1 MAVSAKDVAALRKA
15 TGAGMMDVKRAL
27 EDAGGDMER
36 AAQVLREKGKAGAAK
51 RDDRENT
58 QGAVTLI
65 IEDGRIGT
73 IVELKCETDFVA
85 KSADFVAT
93 LDRIATAVIEK
104 GVEAAGTFGEQLDE
118 LRATLKE
125 KIEVG
130 QVVRYEAAE
139 GAIVDGYLHTQ
150 SDRGVNAVLIEVAGG
165 DRELAHNVAVHI
177 GFAKPRYVSRDEVP
191 AEQVAN
197 ERETLETISR
207 NEGKP
212 EAQIPKIVEGRL
224 RAFYEQLCLLD
235 QAYVRDEKVTIEKL
249 LGSAKVTR
257 FSQVLIGA

>member
-1 MAVSAKDVAALRKA
+1 MAVSAQDVAALRKQ

-36 AAQVLREKGKAGAAK
+36 AAQILREKGKVGAAK
-51 RDDRENT
+51 REDRENT

-65 IEDGRIGT
+65 VDDGKVGT

-85 KSADFVAT
+85 KSADFTAT
-93 LDRIATAVIEK
+93 LDRIATAVSEK
-104 GVEAAGTFGEQLDE
+104 GAEAAGAFEEQLDE
-118 LRATLKE
+118 LRVTLKE

-130 QVVRYEAAE
+130 QVVRFEARE
-139 GAIVDGYLHTQ
+139 DSIIDGYLHTQ
-150 SDRGVNAVLIEVAGG
+150 SDRGVNAVLVELVGG
-165 DRELAHNVAVHI
+165 DRELAHSVAVHI
-177 GFAKPRYVSRDEVP
+177 GFTKPRYISRDEVP
-191 AEQVAN
+191 ADDVAR
-197 ERETLETISR
+197 ERETLEAISR

-212 EAQIPKIVEGRL
+212 DAQIPKIVEGRL

-257 FSQVLIGA
+257 FAQVVIGA